1 MALLPL
7 AVVLQLAA
15 AHAPQVAPETIAAF
29 AQAESA
35 LNPYALY
42 DNTARRSYAPRTAED
57 ASVLAADL
65 LSRGHSID
73 TGLMQ
78 INSRNFRLVG
88 LNYVTAFDP
97 AQSVRA
103 AQIILREA
111 YGRCAEQRLTG
122 DPLRCMASIYNTGN
136 HTRGERNGY
145 VERIYKAAELLV
157 PAIRKAVG
165 GQAPSTAP
173 AQSPAASPHGCGP
186 PPPSW
191 DGFARTAHQRCITNS
206 QLTRKPEKT
215 EP

>member
-1 MALLPL
+1 MASLPL

-15 AHAPQVAPETIAAF
+15 AHAPQVAPETIATF

-35 LNPYALY
+35 LNPHAVY
-42 DNTARRSYAPRTAED
+42 DNTARRSYAPRTAAD
-57 ASVLAADL
+57 ASRIAADL
-65 LSRGHSID
+65 LAQGHSID

-88 LNYVTAFDP
+88 LDHITAFDP

-103 AQIILREA
+103 AQIILIEA
-111 YGRCAEQRLTG
+111 YSRCAERRLTD

-145 VERIYKAAELLV
+145 VERIYKAAEVLV

-165 GQAPSTAP
+165 EQAPSPAP
-173 AQSPAASPHGCGP
+173 AQSPAAPPHGCGP

-206 QLTRKPEKT
+206 HLTRKPEKT